1 MNAEMSEDRASPVS
15 PDACLIP
22 KGKKHYLVHFSM
34 SRVVTCEGLF
44 KAERRVAVD
53 GKVSRR
59 VFVGQSVSGGD

>member
-1 MNAEMSEDRASPVS
+1 ML
-15 PDACLIP
+15 CLIP